1 MKSVLAELAL
11 GNDVQLVGKGDS
23 MDPIVKNGETV
34 KITPYN
40 GRLLKTSDIVLVRMN
55 SKFLTHQVLEAK
67 DDKFLIGNAKG
78 KSDGWVTADAIL
90 GIIIQIGN
98 DESFTGVTAIE

>member
-23 MDPIVKNGETV
+23 MDPIIKNRETV
-34 KITPYN
+34 MITPYD
-40 GRLLKTSDIVLVRMN
+40 GRLLKTGDIVLVRMN

-67 DDKFLIGNAKG
+67 DGTFLIGNAKG
-78 KSDGWVTADAIL
+78 KTDGWVSGDAIL
-90 GIIIQIGN
+90 GLIIRIGK
-98 DESFTGVTAIE
+98 DESFTGITAIE